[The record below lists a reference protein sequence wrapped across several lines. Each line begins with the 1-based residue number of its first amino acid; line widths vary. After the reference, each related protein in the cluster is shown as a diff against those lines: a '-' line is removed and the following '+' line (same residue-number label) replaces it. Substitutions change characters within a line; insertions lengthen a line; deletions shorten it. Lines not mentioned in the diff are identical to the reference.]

1 MRERYTYDIATSASD
16 GRWIA
21 SVIREDTFSRDPES
35 IARSLLEQWII
46 DNQGRLPG
54 GRVFVYGGAD
64 RSDSVYIMASVRVRV
79 FRGAGDNHDVV
90 PVAVA
95 YLGHAESDYPRSRPP
110 DPGQEPGEVPNRLH
124 RVRFRLRMPSPR
136 HSDREGDRR
145 PVRLTGPIC
154 HEQRTVTPKPAS
166 AREAAA

>member
-1 MRERYTYDIATSASD
+1 MRERYTYDIATSTSD
-16 GRWIA
+16 GRWVA
-21 SVIREDTFSRDPES
+21 SLISEDTFSRDPES

-54 GRVFVYGGAD
+54 GRVFVYGGSD
-64 RSDSVYIMASVRVRV
+64 RSESVHIMASVRVRV
-79 FRGAGDNHDVV
+79 FRGDLHNRGVE

-110 DPGQEPGEVPNRLH
+110 DRGHSPGEVPHRLQ

-136 HSDREGDRR
+136 HGDREGDRR
-145 PVRLTGPIC
+145 PVRLTGSVC
-154 HEQRTVTPKPAS
+154 QRERIVVSKPES
-166 AREAAA
+166 PQAAA